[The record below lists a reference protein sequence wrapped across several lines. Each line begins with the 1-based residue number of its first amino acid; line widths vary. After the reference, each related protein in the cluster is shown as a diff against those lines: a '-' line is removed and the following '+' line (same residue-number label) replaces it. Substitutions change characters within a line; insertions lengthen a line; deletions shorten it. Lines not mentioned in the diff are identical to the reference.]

1 MSFVF
6 KERIMSVADNTIVYD
21 GVTYKKGDTIPD
33 LGSIGCIE
41 SQGMLR
47 KYTGLQAD
55 VAKLPTYVLD
65 GSSCIMVDSGN
76 YYVYESGSWVLH
88 PITIEELQEYVSGTI
103 TGTVG
108 NLSQLDTEDKSSI
121 VNAINEV
128 ASSGGGGGGSVS
140 PYTNNPSALGTANA
154 GSSAKY
160 SRGDHVHPMPTA
172 SNVGAIPA
180 PASATSGQFL
190 VYNGSAWVAQTVP
203 NANGEKF

>member
-1 MSFVF
+1 
-6 KERIMSVADNTIVYD
+6 MSVADNTIVYD
-21 GVTYKKGDTIPD
+21 GVNYKKGDTIPD

-41 SQGMLR
+41 AQGMLR

-140 PYTNNPSALGTANA
+140 PYTNNPSALGTASA

-203 NANGEKF
+203 NANGERF